1 MLPAR
6 NGARRDAVA
15 DALGSVRAEG
25 LEPTAFGL
33 GLLDAIA
40 AGRLDEDLA
49 VAQLVAAHGR

>member
-1 MLPAR
+1 MLPTR

-25 LEPTAFGL
+25 LEPTTFGL

-40 AGRLDEDLA
+40 DGGLDEDLA
-49 VAQLVAAHGR
+49 VAKLVAAHGR